1 MAFLFQPL
9 FYTLLGDI
17 GKLYL
22 VWIDSASPSV
32 AGLLSFAQLAFFSL
46 SFFISP
52 YWRPKSGMTA
62 AVAND
67 GRPSRF
73 PRRKK
78 KKEAKEPRE
87 MLGGMLVVTKNK

>member
-32 AGLLSFAQLAFFSL
+32 AGLLSFAQLAFFLSL
-46 SFFISP
+46 FSFP
-52 YWRPKSGMTA
+52 PT
-62 AVAND
+62 
-67 GRPSRF
+67 
-73 PRRKK
+73 
-78 KKEAKEPRE
+78 
-87 MLGGMLVVTKNK
+87 GGQRVV